1 MGRGRVLL
9 VRRTRDASHPGV
21 GLLGS
26 GSVDFDSGIPGGQS
40 CGGYGA
46 VAFWV
51 RHRPRTA
58 LSWRFLEAPILQSSR
73 LRGGEGEEVR
83 SAIARGVLCG
93 RYRLNPIPRRRFW
106 SLRVEQSDLR
116 WVQASMVFSDGRS
129 YTGQSATPM
138 VSRVMASTAFCVAS
152 ASLTQFR

>member
-1 MGRGRVLL
+1 M
-9 VRRTRDASHPGV
+9 RRIGV

-26 GSVDFDSGIPGGQS
+26 GSVTSIAVSLVGRVAGATS
-40 CGGYGA
+40 RSLSGYGIDRA
-46 VAFWV
+46 LLYPGDSSK
-51 RHRPRTA
+51 HRYC
-58 LSWRFLEAPILQSSR
+58 SR
-73 LRGGEGEEVR
+73 LGLAVGKASTRPCGGEGKEVR
-83 SAIARGVLCG
+83 SAIGRVVLCG

-106 SLRVEQSDLR
+106 SPRVEQSDLR

-138 VSRVMASTAFCVAS
+138 VSRVIASTAFCVAS